1 MSKTTNMGLQLV
13 ESYIN
18 GPQARLYNHNL
29 WLIDEKLQE
38 GIDSRFQKVDELPE
52 TGEKGVIYL
61 VPSELHQEDD
71 ICDEYIWSVDDER
84 FELIGSTK
92 IDIDAL
98 LGTSYFFKIGYKIS
112 TNTNTKE
119 LTSFKVYERVYD
131 KTLRYFVD
139 THLYSMSSFESSD
152 KNREIYLYLLRNIA
166 STNKNNIAQ
175 ISIDEY
181 GPGTVG
187 GDIYFTPIYFYF
199 AGQSSNP
206 EEEKMYN
213 SLKIVPENIR
223 YFDGYFDIYATGL
236 MECVHFKYPGKIEE
250 IDEKV
255 GDISS
260 VLDEINGEEV

>member
-71 ICDEYIWSVDDER
+71 ICDEYVWSVDDER

-92 IDIDAL
+92 INIDAL
-98 LGTSYFFKIGYKIS
+98 LGTSYFFKIGYRIS

-139 THLYSMSSFESSD
+139 TQLYSMTSFEASEN
-152 KNREIYLYLLRNIA
+152 NREIYLYLLRNIV

-181 GPGTVG
+181 GPGTASGNV
-187 GDIYFTPIYFYF
+187 YLTPIYFYHR
-199 AGQSSNP
+199 GLISNP
-206 EEEKMYN
+206 EEYGE
-213 SLKIVPENIR
+213 LVIVPENIR
-223 YFDGYFDIYATGL
+223 YFDGYFDMYKTGL
-236 MECVHFKYPGKIEE
+236 MVCNHFKYPGKIKE

>member
-71 ICDEYIWSVDDER
+71 ICDEYVWSVDDER

-98 LGTSYFFKIGYKIS
+98 LGTSYYLYIAYKI
-112 TNTNTKE
+112 NNIDNTKK
-119 LTSFKVYERVYD
+119 LTSFKVYERMYD
-131 KTLRYFVD
+131 KTHKYFVD
-139 THLYSMSSFESSD
+139 TKLYSTTSFEASEN
-152 KNREIYLYLLRNIA
+152 NREIYLYLLRNIV
-166 STNKNNIAQ
+166 STNKNNVSTIN
-175 ISIDEY
+175 ITTVFR
-181 GPGTVG
+181 PGSTSNHA
-187 GDIYFTPIYFYF
+187 YFTPVYCYKRDSTYTPD
-199 AGQSSNP
+199 Q
-206 EEEKMYN
+206 EEDGE
-213 SLKIVPENIR
+213 LVIVPENIR
-223 YFDGYFDIYATGL
+223 YFDGYFQIFDDGL
-236 MECVHFKYPGKIEE
+236 MECANFKYPGKIEE

>member
-71 ICDEYIWSVDDER
+71 ICDEYVWSVDDER

-92 IDIDAL
+92 IDTDAL
-98 LGTSYFFKIGYKIS
+98 LGTSYLFDIGYTIS
-112 TNTNTKE
+112 TIDNTKKLVRFE
-119 LTSFKVYERVYD
+119 VSERVYD

-139 THLYSMSSFESSD
+139 TKLYSTRSTEASEY
-152 KNREIYLYLLRNIA
+152 NREIYLYLLRNVV
-166 STNKNNIAQ
+166 STNKNNVARIT
-175 ISIDEY
+175 ITES
-181 GPGTVG
+181 GPGTAG
-187 GDIYFTPIYFYF
+187 GGTYFTPVYFYHR
-199 AGQSSNP
+199 GQRYDP
-206 EEEKMYN
+206 EEDGE
-213 SLKIVPENIR
+213 LVIIPENIR
-223 YFDGYFDIYATGL
+223 YFDGYFSIYKTGL
-236 MECVHFKYPGKIEE
+236 LISANFKYPGKITE
-250 IDEKV
+250 ISKNV

>member
-71 ICDEYIWSVDDER
+71 ICDEYVWSVDDER

-92 IDIDAL
+92 INTDAL
-98 LGTSYFFKIGYKIS
+98 LGTSYFFKIGYSIS

-119 LTSFKVYERVYD
+119 LTLFKVYERVYD

-139 THLYSMSSFESSD
+139 TQLYSMTSFEESEN
-152 KNREIYLYLLRNIA
+152 NREIYLYLLRNIV

-175 ISIDEY
+175 IGIDEY
-181 GPGTVG
+181 GPGSASGSV
-187 GDIYFTPIYFYF
+187 YFTPIYFYHR
-199 AGQSSNP
+199 GSISNP
-206 EEEKMYN
+206 EENGE
-213 SLKIVPENIR
+213 LVIVPENIR
-223 YFDGYFDIYATGL
+223 YFDGYFDMYKTGL
-236 MECVHFKYPGKIEE
+236 MVCNHFKYPGKIKE